1 MSLIAPRFIGQQS
14 EPTGALSR
22 LFQLPFD
29 VEHDVARFA
38 VEVAPAVR
46 ADAVVF
52 VVALVGE
59 VIDGNADAE
68 VLRWFVL
75 HVGVPEGVAA
85 VFHVPT
91 AAGAAL
97 RAHAEADRPF
107 FCRARQAVAGVEAQ
121 HVFRRLFVEVAALEG
136 AADGFGVFAGVVGVS
151 PQAFAIG
158 RSVCR

>member
-1 MSLIAPRFIGQQS
+1 MSCC
-14 EPTGALSR
+14 
-22 LFQLPFD
+22 LFQLPLD

-46 ADAVVF
+46 ADAVIF
-52 VVALVGE
+52 VVAFVGE
-59 VIDGNADAE
+59 VVDGDADVE
-68 VLRWFVL
+68 VFRRFVL
-75 HVGVPEGVAA
+75 YVGVPEGVAA
-85 VFHVPT
+85 IFDVPA

-107 FCRARQAVAGVEAQ
+107 FRCPRQAVAGVEAQ